1 MLLLFCGINLSLT
14 HWGATLLLLYQDY
27 KKEKYL
33 KEIGADKNVKLFIRK
48 TNIRIQNSQYISI
61 TNYYIKFL
69 GQNPAQKSH
78 STS

>member
-48 TNIRIQNSQYISI
+48 TRSQRSA
-61 TNYYIKFL
+61 T
-69 GQNPAQKSH
+69 
-78 STS
+78 